1 MITQLITDRRR
12 RSSWAGHH
20 AREHHRSRTRLT
32 SQRATSSDRLAGS
45 CESCRPS
52 SRRRRGAGVVSRCS
66 RSECKPSLSPK
77 QCQDRNGISRPRMC
91 RRVRATRRCTAP
103 TGVRSGNR
111 KPSGWIGFRAIP
123 DRTSCIGQPCAA
135 AHPGTGGGTRGE
147 SIPGQKDGTPVF
159 WPCGSLAIA
168 RLPHARS
175 ILSTFARASRRT
187 TDRHGRVRPCHSS
200 AHTSTGASGLMV
212 YPSNFFCAC
221 VLFASR
227 ADFCRVCLS
236 PAAVD
241 QAADSVEVGRR

>member
-52 SRRRRGAGVVSRCS
+52 SCRRRGAGVVSRCS
-66 RSECKPSLSPK
+66 RCECKPSLSPK
-77 QCQDRNGISRPRMC
+77 QCQDRNGISRPRMW
-91 RRVRATRRCTAP
+91 RSVRAT
-103 TGVRSGNR
+103 VRHRPASGR
-111 KPSGWIGFRAIP
+111 GIGNPPDGIRFRAIP
-123 DRTSCIGQPCAA
+123 DRTSCIGPPCAA
-135 AHPGTGGGTRGE
+135 AHPGTGGETRGE

-159 WPCGSLAIA
+159 WPSGSLAIA